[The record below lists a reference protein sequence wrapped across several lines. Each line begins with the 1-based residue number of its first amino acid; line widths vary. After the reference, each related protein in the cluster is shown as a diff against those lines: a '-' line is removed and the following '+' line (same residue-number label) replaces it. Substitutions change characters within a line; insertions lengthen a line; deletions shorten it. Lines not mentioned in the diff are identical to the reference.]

1 VSKLRNLDGFIQHYI
16 QHTMALELKL
26 EDTFTYKK
34 GKIEGEKKN
43 RDKMILA
50 LYENTKLSIQK
61 IAVTAEVSEQ
71 YVLDLIKESGIEE
84 LRDKKL
90 PKKKK

>member
-1 VSKLRNLDGFIQHYI
+1 
-16 QHTMALELKL
+16 MALELKI

-34 GKIEGEKKN
+34 GKIEGENKK
-43 RDKMILA
+43 RDRMILA

-61 IAVTAEVSEQ
+61 IALTAEVSEQ
-71 YVLDLIKESGIEE
+71 YVLDLIKESCIEE
-84 LRDKKL
+84 VNSKRL